1 MRAGLVFVL
10 VSLLLGSSI
19 REWGRAH
26 ETRLRDL
33 VDRLTAAE
41 DAQPGGS
48 GGAGGAPPEST
59 VAPEARPAHSG
70 TDRMGSAVRPA
81 ALDPDRA
88 TAAEWE
94 RLPGI
99 GPTLARRI
107 VADRAA
113 RGPFRSGDGLLR
125 VRGIGPKTLER
136 IRSYLLPPAAPAPP
150 ESLTAN

>member
-10 VSLLLGSSI
+10 ASLILGSSI

-33 VDRLTAAE
+33 VDRLAASE
-41 DAQPGGS
+41 DAQPAGS
-48 GGAGGAPPEST
+48 GGAGGVPPEST
-59 VAPEARPAHSG
+59 VAPEARPPQFR
-70 TDRMGSAVRPA
+70 TDRKGSVLHPA

-88 TAAEWE
+88 SAAEWE

-107 VADRAA
+107 VTDRAT
-113 RGPFRSGDGLLR
+113 RGPFRSVDGLLR

-136 IRSYLLPPAAPAPP
+136 IHSYLRPAAP